1 MRSATMTSPPS
12 SAKRV
17 SDMLPMT
24 PPASAST
31 VDFYRPASRE
41 LEVDVSAAGGHTAGI
56 LSAIEEASTPGS
68 PMSAPSEY
76 TNTPEHSPAPISRM
90 ASVRQSLEV
99 SSERPASLV
108 PTKRSLTPLPSPPA
122 SSIPLPP
129 SPLPSPAV
137 QDRHSLHPPPSP
149 RAPSV
154 RESIADNQEAQT
166 PPLSPAPSTQ
176 SLNALSTP
184 PASKLSRP
192 EAVTGRRFPMRPP
205 PPSGP
210 RRPSGPQSLLS
221 RSRNGSVSSSVGSP
235 QIGATTSSSGHVTYG
250 ASTLSTGTPS
260 ASSPRFQTTP
270 VKFRGLTM
278 EAAQWTFT
286 SEQLQET
293 VSTAIKKSSD
303 ASSIRLL
310 PANMLNEQIP
320 EEVSRLEA
328 HSAELRTSYKL
339 AVRKRKMLL
348 GSLKSIADGG
358 ELSDQAASARLL
370 EDVAELSEH
379 LDHISE
385 ELYSV
390 TDQLGQLRHL
400 QDVHFGSSLAMAL
413 RKLNSSFIRHL
424 TEKETLRQQVWALEV
439 ERDEAWRH
447 AHQTAEEV
455 DELNHKMALAEGI
468 VSPNGSRRSSKIIIA
483 RKASVRRAGLR
494 SPSRLRSQRSSMSNR
509 NSMNGS
515 PALRSAPNGAIVPPV
530 PPIPLRAPLGISTSD
545 LPSRGSGKCYRKFLK
560 RAVD

>member
-1 MRSATMTSPPS
+1 
-12 SAKRV
+12 
-17 SDMLPMT
+17 
-24 PPASAST
+24 
-31 VDFYRPASRE
+31 
-41 LEVDVSAAGGHTAGI
+41 
-56 LSAIEEASTPGS
+56 
-68 PMSAPSEY
+68 
-76 TNTPEHSPAPISRM
+76 
-90 ASVRQSLEV
+90 
-99 SSERPASLV
+99 
-108 PTKRSLTPLPSPPA
+108 
-122 SSIPLPP
+122 
-129 SPLPSPAV
+129 
-137 QDRHSLHPPPSP
+137 
-149 RAPSV
+149 
-154 RESIADNQEAQT
+154 
-166 PPLSPAPSTQ
+166 
-176 SLNALSTP
+176 
-184 PASKLSRP
+184 
-192 EAVTGRRFPMRPP
+192 MRPP

-221 RSRNGSVSSSVGSP
+221 RSRGGSVSSSVGSP
-235 QIGATTSSSGHVTYG
+235 QIGATGSSSGHVTYG

-260 ASSPRFQTTP
+260 ASSPRFQTTA

-293 VSTAIKKSSD
+293 VSSAIKKSSD

-310 PANMLNEQIP
+310 PAGMLNEQIP
-320 EEVSRLEA
+320 EEISRLEA
-328 HSAELRTSYKL
+328 VGAELRTNYKL

-358 ELSDQAASARLL
+358 ELSEQAASTRLL

-390 TDQLGQLRHL
+390 MDQLGQLRHL
-400 QDVHFGSSLAMAL
+400 QDVHFGSSLAMAV
-413 RKLNSSFIRHL
+413 RKLNSKFIKHL
-424 TEKETLRQQVWALEV
+424 TEKETLRQQVWALEA

-447 AHQTAEEV
+447 AQQTAEEV

-468 VSPNGSRRSSKIIIA
+468 VSPGGSRRSSKVIIA

-494 SPSRLRSQRSSMSNR
+494 SPSHMRSQRSSLSNR

-515 PALRSAPNGAIVPPV
+515 PALRSASHGAIVPPV

-545 LPSRGSGKCYRKFLK
+545 LPSRGSAITSETSPTSELRAMQQAQEELCEMLGISPEDLVAPPVENRPKRSVSLSAGQSPASPHSFLTRTNSEIYSPK
-560 RAVD
+560 ETRRFLHRSRSIDDRTAVLASIGMSSASSRRDIY